1 MEKEEQERLIAEIQ
15 AEMEK
20 IRVYNIQLQEMVK
33 KLEADVKETR
43 FQMEAKVAEL
53 EVRVTKLEKEVR
65 EKMAAL
71 KEKVYGE
78 LARLRA
84 EVQMNIEA
92 RDAFEHLRTRE
103 DLFND
108 FLNKGMGPMD
118 PRRFH

>member
-15 AEMEK
+15 VEMEK
-20 IRVYNIQLQEMVK
+20 IRVYNIQLQEMAN
-33 KLEADVKETR
+33 KLESHFKETR
-43 FQMEAKVAEL
+43 FEMEAKVAEL
-53 EVRVTKLEKEVR
+53 EVRVNKLEKEVR
-65 EKMAAL
+65 EKLAAL
-71 KEKVYGE
+71 KEKVYRE
-78 LARLRA
+78 LAALRA

-108 FLNKGMGPMD
+108 FLDEGMSPID